1 MVGMEVSKTLICSSC
16 RKKGN
21 TASEVCIILITGNQE
36 KIYKF
41 CSDRVYC
48 MMLKNETCSK
58 KVEHSYLSKKNY

>member
-1 MVGMEVSKTLICSSC
+1 MEVSKTLIYSSS

-41 CSDRVYC
+41 CSDRGLL
-48 MMLKNETCSK
+48 MLKNETCSK
-58 KVEHSYLSKKNY
+58 TVEHSYLSKKNY